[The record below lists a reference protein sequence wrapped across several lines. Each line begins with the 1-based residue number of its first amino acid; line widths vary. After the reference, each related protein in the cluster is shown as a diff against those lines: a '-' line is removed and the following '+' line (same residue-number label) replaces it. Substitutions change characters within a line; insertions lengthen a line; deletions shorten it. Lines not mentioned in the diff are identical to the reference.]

1 MKYFGKLLFVKCS
14 LLQRA
19 KYLQHNIVI
28 YTRKRRKPLRGFRQF
43 VSNYFLTYFSSIL
56 QQATIPL
63 ISDKDCKSNENYESI
78 NTTNVFCAGEKGL
91 FIHKTKLSL
100 FRTFWPSLMDWL
112 IGGVLEGVGQ
122 PEVPGWTGCG
132 VCPIEFAHSVKH
144 TNDCRGSM

>member
-1 MKYFGKLLFVKCS
+1 MAKIVKYFGKLLFVKCS

-91 FIHKTKLSL
+91 FIHKTKLSM
-100 FRTFWPSLMDWL
+100 FRTFLTFINGLVDRWG
-112 IGGVLEGVGQ
+112 IGRC
-122 PEVPGWTGCG
+122 WS
-132 VCPIEFAHSVKH
+132 A
-144 TNDCRGSM
+144 